1 LIPELQAAAPMRVPI
16 GESFVMHRQCAAAVL
31 AAMLSATA
39 AYPQNQ
45 QVQWT
50 QTLNIPKGY
59 NLPKGTSADVL
70 GIELGDTYADAKAK
84 LERLAAEAPSKAAP
98 PTPAQ
103 TFRRALEPEKPQPPL
118 SETKTVIFLPVPSGP
133 QIEASYVGFM
143 ILRRALPGADA
154 RGIEENIYV
163 RLSSPASGHQV
174 VAIERSL
181 IYSAQG
187 DQPRAGELLGQLRQK
202 FKAEPETVTTTT
214 TGAVYRFQFDDGRI
228 FVPAKNQF
236 ACSPVSAMQHTVSAR
251 DIPTINSSGNCDV
264 VLEIAVNYGISSDHV
279 KSIIFR
285 YGDNQRAKENLTA
298 DFAFFDGYVKN
309 VQQRTKG
316 AAPKL

>member
-1 LIPELQAAAPMRVPI
+1 MQ
-16 GESFVMHRQCAAAVL
+16 RQCAAAVL
-31 AAMLSATA
+31 AAMLSTTT
-39 AYPQNQ
+39 AYPQDR

-59 NLPKGTSADVL
+59 NLPKSTSADVL
-70 GIELGDTYADAKAK
+70 GVALGDTYAEAKAK
-84 LERLAAEAPSKAAP
+84 LERLAAEAPPKAAA
-98 PTPAQ
+98 PTPAPA
-103 TFRRALEPEKPQPPL
+103 FRRSLEPEKPQQQSPL
-118 SETKTVIFLPVPSGP
+118 TETKTVIFLPVANGP

-143 ILRRALPGADA
+143 ILRRELPGADA

-174 VAIERSL
+174 IAIQRGL
-181 IYSAQG
+181 HYSAQG
-187 DQPRAGELLGQLRQK
+187 DQSRVGELLGQLRQK
-202 FKAEPETVTTTT
+202 FKAEPETVTTTASA
-214 TGAVYRFQFDDGRI
+214 AVYRFQFDDGRI

-236 ACSPVSAMQHTVSAR
+236 ACSPMSAMPHTVSAR
-251 DIPTINSSGNCDV
+251 DIPTINPSGNCDV
-264 VLEIAVNYGISSDHV
+264 VLEISVNYGISSDHA
-279 KSIIFR
+279 KSITFR

>member
-1 LIPELQAAAPMRVPI
+1 LIPEFCAGRFSARQS

-31 AAMLSATA
+31 AAMLSAGSA
-39 AYPQNQ
+39 HSQDRQ
-45 QVQWT
+45 IQWT
-50 QTLNIPKGY
+50 QTLNIPRGY

-70 GIELGDTYADAKAK
+70 GIELGDSHADAKAK
-84 LERLAAEAPSKAAP
+84 LERLATEAPPKAAA
-98 PTPAQ
+98 PTPL
-103 TFRRALEPEKPQPPL
+103 T
-118 SETKTVIFLPVPSGP
+118 ETKTVIFLPVPSGP

-163 RLSSPASGHQV
+163 RLSSPASGNQV

-187 DQPRAGELLGQLRQK
+187 DQPRVGELLGQLRQK
-202 FKAEPETVTTTT
+202 FKAEPEIAASAT

-228 FVPAKNQF
+228 FVPARNQF
-236 ACSPVSAMQHTVSAR
+236 ACSPISAVPHTVSAR
-251 DIPTINSSGNCDV
+251 DIPTINPSGHCDV
-264 VLEIAVNYGISSDHV
+264 VLEIAINYGISSDHV

>member
-1 LIPELQAAAPMRVPI
+1 
-16 GESFVMHRQCAAAVL
+16 MHRQCAGALLAV
-31 AAMLSATA
+31 MLSATA
-39 AYPQNQ
+39 VHGQGQ

-59 NLPKGTSADVL
+59 NLPKGLSADVL
-70 GIELGDTYADAKAK
+70 GIELGDSYADAKAK
-84 LERLAAEAPSKAAP
+84 LERLAAEAPPKAAA
-98 PTPAQ
+98 PTPL
-103 TFRRALEPEKPQPPL
+103 T
-118 SETKTVIFLPVPSGP
+118 ETKSTIFLPVPSGP

-163 RLSSPASGHQV
+163 RLSAPASGHQV
-174 VAIERSL
+174 VAIQRGL
-181 IYSAQG
+181 HYSAQG
-187 DQPRAGELLGQLRQK
+187 DQPRVSELLGQLRQK
-202 FKAEPETVTTTT
+202 FKAEPETVSS
-214 TGAVYRFQFDDGRI
+214 GASAAVYRFQFDDGRF

-236 ACSPVSAMQHTVSAR
+236 ACSPMSAMPHTVGAR
-251 DIPTINSSGNCDV
+251 DIPTINPNGNCDV
-264 VLEIAVNYGISSDHV
+264 VLEISVNYGISSDHV
-279 KSIIFR
+279 QSITFR

-298 DFAFFDGYVKN
+298 DFAFFDGYVKK